1 MVAVPKPLLVIRELP
16 EPLLADDVFDAD
28 QASSRL
34 VGIEYD
40 ALVQIVPQVN
50 AEVMRLDLPTH
61 VVSIEMKS
69 VQEGA
74 DCLDRVFRLHD

>member
-1 MVAVPKPLLVIRELP
+1 MVTMPEPLLVLRELP
-16 EPLLADDVFDAD
+16 EPLLADDVLDPD

-40 ALVQIVPQVN
+40 ALMQIVPQVN

-61 VVSIEMKS
+61 IVSIEMKP
-69 VQEGA
+69 VEEGA